1 MGNPAPC
8 EPPGKKKKKKKNT
21 EMRKNR
27 GSCCYPPTAG
37 PNIPVLVTFLN
48 IYEKLK
54 RFSAPGFLGI
64 PRLSFARL

>member
-1 MGNPAPC
+1 
-8 EPPGKKKKKKKNT
+8 
-21 EMRKNR
+21 MRKNR